1 MSTINIDKTWLSI
14 TICTQN
20 NYGKIPF
27 YKNDKREHLLIQ
39 CWCHLLRIVTPESDC
54 INSAFVTVCIYLLM
68 NA

>member
-27 YKNDKREHLLIQ
+27 YKNDKKRTSFNPVFVSLIKD
-39 CWCHLLRIVTPESDC
+39 S
-54 INSAFVTVCIYLLM
+54 NSRV
-68 NA
+68 

>member
-1 MSTINIDKTWLSI
+1 MSTRNIDKTWLSI

-27 YKNDKREHLLIQ
+27 YKNEHLLIQ
-39 CWCHLLRIVTPESDC
+39 CWCHLLRIVTQESDC
-54 INSAFVTVCIYLLM
+54 IYSAFVTVCIYLLM